1 MEKLA
6 IGVRFIGA
14 LFLRHIYVCKLAD
27 TYMYRYVSGSQPVDH
42 QHDYTQWHHS
52 RPINLPWT
60 CRSSVSCV
68 FQFEGIFHH
77 VLVFRKCV
85 LHLVHLTVNAPSV
98 LPVRISIGA
107 LVAEQILVA
116 IAVRMIQSRFFASYL
131 RSLDQIMQSPD
142 A

>member
-52 RPINLPWT
+52 RSIISHGLAFPVSDVYFSLKEYST
-60 CRSSVSCV
+60 TFFSS
-68 FQFEGIFHH
+68 
-77 VLVFRKCV
+77 
-85 LHLVHLTVNAPSV
+85 
-98 LPVRISIGA
+98 
-107 LVAEQILVA
+107 
-116 IAVRMIQSRFFASYL
+116 FASL
-131 RSLDQIMQSPD
+131 FFTWCIQL
-142 A
+142 